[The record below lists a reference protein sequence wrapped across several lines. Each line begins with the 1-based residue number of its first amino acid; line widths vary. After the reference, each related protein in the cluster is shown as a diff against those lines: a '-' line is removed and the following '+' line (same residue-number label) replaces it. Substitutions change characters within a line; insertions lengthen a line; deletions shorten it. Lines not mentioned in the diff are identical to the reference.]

1 MVAAVMLQDVI
12 STEIKKENTLSIS
25 FFEWLVILVVCNV
38 IAKIMW
44 LMFIITQKLDVKVTK
59 NKDLLLGITSEIW
72 LG

>member
-1 MVAAVMLQDVI
+1 MVAVMLQDVI

-25 FFEWLVILVVCNV
+25 FFEWLVILVACNV

-59 NKDLLLGITSEIW
+59 NKDLLLGVTSEIW

>member
-1 MVAAVMLQDVI
+1 MVAVMLQDVI

-59 NKDLLLGITSEIW
+59 NKDLLLGITLEIW

>member
-1 MVAAVMLQDVI
+1 MVGVILQDVI

-25 FFEWLVILVVCNV
+25 FFEWLVILVACNV

-44 LMFIITQKLDVKVTK
+44 LMFIITQKIGVKVTE
-59 NKDLLLGITSEIW
+59 NKDLLLGISSEIW

>member
-1 MVAAVMLQDVI
+1 MVGVILQDVI

-25 FFEWLVILVVCNV
+25 FFEWLVILVACNV

-44 LMFIITQKLDVKVTK
+44 LMFIITQKPDVKVTK

>member
-1 MVAAVMLQDVI
+1 MVAVMLQDVI

>member
-1 MVAAVMLQDVI
+1 MVAVMLQDVI

-25 FFEWLVILVVCNV
+25 FFEWLVILVACNV

-59 NKDLLLGITSEIW
+59 NKDLLLGITSKIW
-72 LG
+72 PG

>member
-1 MVAAVMLQDVI
+1 MVAVMLQDVI

-25 FFEWLVILVVCNV
+25 FFEWLVILVACNV